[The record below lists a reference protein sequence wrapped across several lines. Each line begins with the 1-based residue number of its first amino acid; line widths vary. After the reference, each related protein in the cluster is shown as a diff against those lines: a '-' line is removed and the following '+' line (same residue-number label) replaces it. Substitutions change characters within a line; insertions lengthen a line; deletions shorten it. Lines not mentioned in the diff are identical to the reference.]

1 MASLPY
7 PRSHSLSSLL
17 HLFIFRAERLGRE
30 KVLKVVGLNPTGIT
44 RGCSL
49 SRLHISILGGYG
61 ILPYPRSPLMIVV
74 VFLGGYGI
82 LPYPRSLSFSSLC
95 CTFLYTH
102 AALIHPFL
110 LFASTDADVR
120 IDRRRC
126 PHRPAQ
132 TSASTDADGRSR
144 HIKTKEVTV

>member
-1 MASLPY
+1 MFE
-7 PRSHSLSSLL
+7 SHRNHQGVQLSQL
-17 HLFIFRAERLGRE
+17 HLFCYRLLNYRAERLGRE

-44 RGCSL
+44 MGVQL
-49 SRLHISILGGYG
+49 SQLHLFI
-61 ILPYPRSPLMIVV
+61 
-74 VFLGGYGI
+74 LGGYGI

-110 LFASTDADVR
+110 LFVSTDADVR

-126 PHRPAQ
+126 LHRPAQ
-132 TSASTDADGRSR
+132 MV
-144 HIKTKEVTV
+144 EVGI